1 MLKEEK
7 TFYYIE
13 MSADLVDISSS
24 GLEQQ
29 ARVRTG
35 DLTVISAL
43 VKEAY
48 KDRVGEDMSRDL
60 EELVNSKIADLMLLG
75 WGRNLKERIN
85 PCGVDVL
92 ADTMFDAV
100 KVFNRQRNYDKG
112 YSKELNVPEQWNKD
126 IDLPRFKKR
135 FVSRSARDKQLR
147 VFTK

>member
-48 KDRVGEDMSRDL
+48 KERVGEDMSRDL

-112 YSKELNVPEQWNKD
+112 FSKELNVPEQWNKD

-135 FVSRSARDKQLR
+135 FKSRSVRDKQLR
-147 VFTK
+147 VFAQ